1 MFRNVQRRP
10 VETFLVGSADSALT
24 NVANPGEHINLSTG
38 AANVADGQLGLMCT
52 SPMGSVGINVLTDAT
67 PTIAEAPVVKIVQGN
82 ANSANPA
89 AATATYPLAVRAFE
103 QSQDINSAYSLH
115 VTKQLAVTPTHSTWV
130 IGGDP
135 GGTDVITALDN
146 TTYEMTIVFKGRVM
160 DEFYSPEA
168 ANYFTPEFTTPNYTA
183 LGTAE
188 PVDHMIQNLC
198 YAINR
203 NSFALGVPSSI
214 YRGGLP
220 IVAIAI
226 DETAGEST
234 FDADAITAG
243 DVLPIVTTDLGTRSI
258 TLTQAM
264 VDSIQDALSAA
275 GWAADSSLLEID
287 LSTAGTVTN
296 GVADGFILLALD
308 RQLSYVDYI
317 PQVKTRLEVGLSAGF
332 DSAVVYH
339 NEEVFANEGQGQ
351 GRVLDL
357 FYQATHGQRKYS
369 LRHTLDPVINYPS
382 PIDTD
387 ESYVQWTIHHID
399 SVQIDSF
406 NVINSP
412 MKEIVLIPSGNST
425 AIASFDTV
433 FGAWVTSANGVGIV
447 TI

>member
-24 NVANPGEHINLSTG
+24 NVANPGEHINLNTG
-38 AANVADGQLGLMCT
+38 AANIANGQLGLMCT
-52 SPMGSVGINVLTDAT
+52 SPIGTVGINVLTDAT
-67 PTIAEAPVVKIVQGN
+67 PTIAEAPVVKLVQGN
-82 ANSANPA
+82 ANSANPSA
-89 AATATYPLAVRAFE
+89 AVATYPLAVRAFE
-103 QSQDINSAYSLH
+103 SSQDIDSAYTLT

-135 GGTDVITALDN
+135 GGTDVVTALDN
-146 TTYEMTIVFKGRVM
+146 TTYELTVVFKGRVM
-160 DEFYSPEA
+160 DEFYSPNA
-168 ANYFTPEFTTPNYTA
+168 AHYFTPEFTTPNYTA
-183 LGTAE
+183 LGTAQ
-188 PVDHMIQNLC
+188 PVDHLIQNLC
-198 YAINR
+198 YNINR
-203 NSFALGVPSSI
+203 NSYALGVPSSI

-226 DETAGEST
+226 DETSGAGGV
-234 FDADAITAG
+234 DADAITAG
-243 DVLPIVTTDLGTRSI
+243 TVLDIVTTNLGTRSI

-275 GWAADSSLLEID
+275 GWAADTALLTID
-287 LSTAGTVTN
+287 LSTAGTAT
-296 GVADGFILLALD
+296 GGIADGFILMALD
-308 RQLSYVDYI
+308 RPLAYVDYI
-317 PQVKTRLEVGLSAGF
+317 PQVKTRLDVGLSSGF
-332 DSAVVYH
+332 DSTLVYH

-357 FYQATHGQRKYS
+357 FYKATHGQRKYS

-382 PIDTD
+382 PVDVD
-387 ESYVQWTIHHID
+387 EEYVQYTIHHIN

-406 NVINSP
+406 NIINSP
-412 MKEIVLIPSGNST
+412 MKEIVLIPSANST
-425 AIASFDTV
+425 AIASFDTI